1 MKLLYLHQTYT
12 PHDHRMLT
20 ASAAHYDEVVFMRRD
35 AAAPNQDPRP
45 LPEGVREV
53 AWQPADLRGLRRA
66 IAVEQPDLI
75 HAGPLTSA
83 AYLAAKSGFHPL
95 VVMSWGWDLL
105 LAARNS
111 FTERARAK
119 FALSKADVAIGDCR
133 TIRALLVEH
142 GMADERIVTFPWGVD
157 LDAYTPAGGD
167 GRLRAELGWQDAFVL
182 LHVRGW
188 APLYGVEAVAKAF
201 VRAAQKHP
209 HLRLLMPGAGPLAGK
224 LRASF
229 ERGGV
234 LERVHMPGNLAQA
247 QLPDYFR
254 AADLYLANSHSDG
267 SSVSLMEALASGLP
281 ALVSDIP
288 GNLEW
293 VQDGQ
298 QGWTFPLDDVD
309 AILAGIDKAIQADLE
324 AIGKRA
330 RQTAEARAD
339 WDVNQKSL
347 IAAHQLALELAHG

>member
-12 PHDHRMLT
+12 SHDHRMLT
-20 ASAAHYDEVVFMRRD
+20 ASAAHYDEVIFMRLD
-35 AAAPNQDPRP
+35 AGAPNQDSRP
-45 LPEGVREV
+45 LPDGVREV
-53 AWQPADLRGLRRA
+53 AWKPANLRGLRRA
-66 IAVEQPDLI
+66 IVAEQPDLI
-75 HAGPLTSA
+75 HAGPLTSV
-83 AYLAAKSGFHPL
+83 AYLAAQTGFHPL

-105 LAARNS
+105 LAARDS
-111 FTERARAK
+111 FAARSRVK
-119 FALSKADVAIGDCR
+119 YALSQADVAIGDCR
-133 TIRALLVEH
+133 TIRDLLVAH
-142 GMADERIVTFPWGVD
+142 GMADERIVTFPWGVN
-157 LDAYTPAGGD
+157 LEAYQLQGGD
-167 GRLRAELGWQDAFVL
+167 GGLRAELGWQEAFVL

-188 APLYGVEAVAKAF
+188 APLYGVEAVARAF
-201 VRAAQKHP
+201 VHAAQTQD
-209 HLRLLMPGAGPLAGK
+209 HLRLLMPGTGSLAPK
-224 LRASF
+224 LRRIF
-229 ERGGV
+229 LRGGV
-234 LERVHMPGNLAQA
+234 LDRVHLPGNLVQS

-254 AADLYLANSHSDG
+254 AADLYIANSHSDG

-309 AILAGIDKAIQADLE
+309 AIAAGIETALLADLD

-339 WDVNQKSL
+339 WRANQKGL
-347 IAAHQLALELAHG
+347 IAAQQLALELARG